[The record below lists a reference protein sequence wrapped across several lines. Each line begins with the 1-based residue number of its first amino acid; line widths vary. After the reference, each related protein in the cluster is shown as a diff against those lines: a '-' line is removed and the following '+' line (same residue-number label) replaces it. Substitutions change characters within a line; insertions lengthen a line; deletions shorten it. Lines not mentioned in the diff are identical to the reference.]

1 MRTTVTIDPDT
12 EALLKEE
19 VRRTG
24 QSFKQVL
31 NESIRKSLGKNPGD
45 EETKVTPLF
54 RRPFPAEMMATSLNR
69 LADEWD
75 DEETL
80 RELAR

>member
-19 VRRTG
+19 VRRSG
-24 QSFKQVL
+24 LSFKEVL
-31 NESIRKSLGKNPGD
+31 NRSIRNALGRRKS
-45 EETKVTPLF
+45 ETIKVTPLF
-54 RRPFPAEMMATSLNR
+54 KAPFPAEFPAEHLNR
-69 LADEWD
+69 VADALD

-80 RELAR
+80 HELEA